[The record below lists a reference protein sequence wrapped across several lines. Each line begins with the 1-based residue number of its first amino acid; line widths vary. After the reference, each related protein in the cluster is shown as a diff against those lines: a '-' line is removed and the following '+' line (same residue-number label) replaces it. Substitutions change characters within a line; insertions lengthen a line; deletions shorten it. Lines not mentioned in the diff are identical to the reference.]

1 MSAKISIKAKHVLIF
16 GCPGC
21 PDKSEKEIGNDYGGE
36 TDVVEFATVF
46 AQRHGE
52 CLDRV
57 NAAIE
62 KKEADGRRVVG
73 S

>member
-21 PDKSEKEIGNDYGGE
+21 PDKCEKEIGSDYGGD
-36 TDVVEFATVF
+36 TDIVEFAEVF
-46 AQRHGE
+46 AKRHGE
-52 CLDRV
+52 CLERI
-57 NAAIE
+57 NAAIAR
-62 KKEADGRRVVG
+62 KEAEGKRVVG